1 MFRIEYLKSKNM
13 KYIQIT
19 VNTPLEY
26 GDKVRKAIS
35 ESGAGVYGNYS
46 NCSFST
52 KGIGYSLPNE
62 GANPSIGEIG
72 KIELIEEERIL
83 TFCKEEVF
91 QKVIEAI
98 KTSHPYEE
106 PLITYWPVEII

>member
-1 MFRIEYLKSKNM
+1 M

-19 VNTPLEY
+19 VNTPIDSS
-26 GDKVRKAIS
+26 DKVRDAMSKA
-35 ESGAGVYGNYS
+35 GAGKIGNYS

-62 GANPSIGEIG
+62 GANPAIGKIG

-83 TFCKEEVF
+83 TFCKEDDLE
-91 QKVIEAI
+91 KVIEAI
-98 KTSHPYEE
+98 RLTHPYEE
-106 PLITYWPVEII
+106 PLITFWPVEII

>member
-1 MFRIEYLKSKNM
+1 M

-19 VNTPLEY
+19 VNTPLKD
-26 GDKVRKAIS
+26 GDKVRKAMS
-35 ESGAGVYGNYS
+35 DAGAGNYGNYS

-62 GANPSIGEIG
+62 GANPAIGEIG

-83 TFCKEEVF
+83 TFCKEEDF
-91 QKVIEAI
+91 PKVVEAI
-98 KTSHPYEE
+98 KSSHPYEE